1 MSIRN
6 KLKIAKAGKESR
18 LSVANFDSLKLTL
31 DSFKA
36 RGIFLT
42 QSKKNSSFLKVKIIP
57 IIYEHEYFIY
67 RLLSQ
72 SFKHLVSS
80 LRFRKFLT
88 VNPSD
93 ESESKFRIIDNPE
106 YISLLSSN
114 TDESNTWKRKFTP
127 LQKYWKRITEFWRE
141 IWRCWERFTNFPT
154 ARNGITNLLIHR
166 LEHRFARLSIHLIN
180 FPTLTKSKPQIKRH
194 KPQIR
199 FRVPQE

>member
-31 DSFKA
+31 DSFKTRA
-36 RGIFLT
+36 IFLN

-57 IIYEHEYFIY
+57 IIYEHECFIY

-127 LQKYWKRITEFWRE
+127 LQKYWKRIIELYAKFDDVQKDSQIFPPLETVLQTYS
-141 IWRCWERFTNFPT
+141 FTVSNT
-154 ARNGITNLLIHR
+154 V
-166 LEHRFARLSIHLIN
+166 S
-180 FPTLTKSKPQIKRH
+180 
-194 KPQIR
+194 
-199 FRVPQE
+199 

>member
-36 RGIFLT
+36 RAIFLN

-127 LQKYWKRITEFWRE
+127 LENIENESPNCTRNLTMFRKIHKFSHRSKRYYKLTHSPSRTPFRKIINPPNQFSH
-141 IWRCWERFTNFPT
+141 INQIQT
-154 ARNGITNLLIHR
+154 ANQ
-166 LEHRFARLSIHLIN
+166 AA
-180 FPTLTKSKPQIKRH
+180 
-194 KPQIR
+194 
-199 FRVPQE
+199 

>member
-36 RGIFLT
+36 RGIFLN

-57 IIYEHEYFIY
+57 IIYEHECFIY

-93 ESESKFRIIDNPE
+93 EFESKFRIIDNPE

-114 TDESNTWKRKFTP
+114 TDESNT
-127 LQKYWKRITEFWRE
+127 
-141 IWRCWERFTNFPT
+141 
-154 ARNGITNLLIHR
+154 
-166 LEHRFARLSIHLIN
+166 
-180 FPTLTKSKPQIKRH
+180 
-194 KPQIR
+194 
-199 FRVPQE
+199 

>member
-36 RGIFLT
+36 RAIFLN
-42 QSKKNSSFLKVKIIP
+42 QSKKNSSFLKVKIIS
-57 IIYEHEYFIY
+57 IIYEHECFIY

-80 LRFRKFLT
+80 LRFHKFLT

-114 TDESNTWKRKFTP
+114 TDEFNS
-127 LQKYWKRITEFWRE
+127 
-141 IWRCWERFTNFPT
+141 
-154 ARNGITNLLIHR
+154 
-166 LEHRFARLSIHLIN
+166 
-180 FPTLTKSKPQIKRH
+180 
-194 KPQIR
+194 
-199 FRVPQE
+199 

>member
-36 RGIFLT
+36 RAIFLT
-42 QSKKNSSFLKVKIIP
+42 QSKKNSFFLKVKIIP

-114 TDESNTWKRKFTP
+114 TDEFNSWKRKFIP

>member
-93 ESESKFRIIDNPE
+93 EFEFKFRIIDNPE

>member
-36 RGIFLT
+36 RGIFLN
-42 QSKKNSSFLKVKIIP
+42 QSKKNSPFLKIKIIS

-114 TDESNTWKRKFTP
+114 TDESNTWKRKFPASKILKTNH
-127 LQKYWKRITEFWRE
+127 RIVRE
-141 IWRCWERFTNFPT
+141 IWPCSEGFTNFPT

-180 FPTLTKSKPQIKRH
+180 FPTLTKSKPQIKWH

>member
-36 RGIFLT
+36 RAIFLI

-57 IIYEHEYFIY
+57 IIYEHECFIY

-80 LRFRKFLT
+80 LRFLT

-114 TDESNTWKRKFTP
+114 TDESNT
-127 LQKYWKRITEFWRE
+127 
-141 IWRCWERFTNFPT
+141 
-154 ARNGITNLLIHR
+154 
-166 LEHRFARLSIHLIN
+166 
-180 FPTLTKSKPQIKRH
+180 
-194 KPQIR
+194 
-199 FRVPQE
+199 

>member
-36 RGIFLT
+36 RAIFLN
-42 QSKKNSSFLKVKIIP
+42 QSKKNSSFLKVKIIS

-93 ESESKFRIIDNPE
+93 ESESKFRIIDNSE

-114 TDESNTWKRKFTP
+114 TDEFNSWKRKFIP

>member
-36 RGIFLT
+36 RGIFLN
-42 QSKKNSSFLKVKIIP
+42 QSKKNSSFFKVKIIS

-114 TDESNTWKRKFTP
+114 TDESNTWKRKFIP
-127 LQKYWKRITEFWRE
+127 LQKYWKRITELYAKFDHVQKDSQIFPPLE
-141 IWRCWERFTNFPT
+141 TVLQTYSFTVSNT
-154 ARNGITNLLIHR
+154 VSQDYQST
-166 LEHRFARLSIHLIN
+166 
-180 FPTLTKSKPQIKRH
+180 
-194 KPQIR
+194 
-199 FRVPQE
+199 

>member
-36 RGIFLT
+36 RGIFLN
-42 QSKKNSSFLKVKIIP
+42 QRKKNSSFLKVKIIP

-80 LRFRKFLT
+80 LQFRKFLT

-114 TDESNTWKRKFTP
+114 TDESNT
-127 LQKYWKRITEFWRE
+127 
-141 IWRCWERFTNFPT
+141 
-154 ARNGITNLLIHR
+154 
-166 LEHRFARLSIHLIN
+166 
-180 FPTLTKSKPQIKRH
+180 
-194 KPQIR
+194 
-199 FRVPQE
+199 